1 MTSKGKRL
9 TYLTIALGVLV
20 LLVAGYA
27 AKDKA
32 VEQWYIWKLESEDE
46 QERKLAAEKL
56 GEMGSVRAVPSL
68 MLQIEQL
75 EAKYSTRFG
84 YAVSGW
90 PRNFQQSRAIHERY
104 WKRYTDQEWENN
116 WAGESLAKIGTP
128 AIPAMIA
135 SLKPDQQLT
144 AWVTQV
150 FLRMRPEALPILLE
164 VMESSEGH
172 VRSQIALVLGSF
184 RPLSENIV
192 QALRTGLHDHNENVR
207 LSAMFSLGAVG
218 PEAKGSVPELV
229 EIVLMSNGLVQQVGI
244 QTLGMI
250 GPDAEAALTNLLQDR
265 DEQVRL
271 AAAEALKR
279 IQDGSA
285 RMGK

>member
-1 MTSKGKRL
+1 
-9 TYLTIALGVLV
+9 
-20 LLVAGYA
+20 
-27 AKDKA
+27 
-32 VEQWYIWKLESEDE
+32 
-46 QERKLAAEKL
+46 
-56 GEMGSVRAVPSL
+56 
-68 MLQIEQL
+68 
-75 EAKYSTRFG
+75 
-84 YAVSGW
+84 
-90 PRNFQQSRAIHERY
+90 
-104 WKRYTDQEWENN
+104 
-116 WAGESLAKIGTP
+116 
-128 AIPAMIA
+128 MIA

-184 RPLSENIV
+184 RPFSENIV

-271 AAAEALKR
+271 AAAEAFKR

>member
-1 MTSKGKRL
+1 MIRNGKRL

-27 AKDKA
+27 SRDLA

-90 PRNFQQSRAIHERY
+90 PRNFQQSRFRAFHEGR
-104 WKRYTDQEWENN
+104 WKRYTDQEWEKN
-116 WAGESLAKIGTP
+116 WAGEALAKIGTP

-135 SLKPDQQLT
+135 SLKPDQRLT
-144 AWVTQV
+144 AWVKEV
-150 FLRMRPEALPILLE
+150 FVRIGPLVFRDSLAELLS
-164 VMESSEGH
+164 SSEEKSSLDQLP
-172 VRSQIALVLGSF
+172 RSPSYSGQRTDIVSGSIGINEFSRFLADWTGLSVLVDSGISQKQIVVS
-184 RPLSENIV
+184 SNIV
-192 QALRTGLHDHNENVR
+192 NADAEIIR
-207 LSAMFSLGAVG
+207 AI
-218 PEAKGSVPELV
+218 LV
-229 EIVLMSNGLVQQVGI
+229 SNGCVVQREKLPNGREV
-244 QTLGMI
+244 L
-250 GPDAEAALTNLLQDR
+250 R
-265 DEQVRL
+265 VR
-271 AAAEALKR
+271 AVKN
-279 IQDGSA
+279 
-285 RMGK
+285 